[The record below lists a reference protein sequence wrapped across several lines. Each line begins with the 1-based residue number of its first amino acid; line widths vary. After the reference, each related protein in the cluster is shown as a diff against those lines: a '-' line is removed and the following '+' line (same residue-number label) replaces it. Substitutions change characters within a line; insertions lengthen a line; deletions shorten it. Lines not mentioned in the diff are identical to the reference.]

1 MGEGRKPG
9 PSFTHGDA
17 VVQHVGRNL
26 SALATTVEPPLFA
39 THHCA
44 MLTAMDRDQILDR
57 LRDHAP
63 DLRRHGVVRAALFG
77 STARGEA
84 QPDSDIDILVE
95 LDPEAPIDLLAYVG
109 IVQFIE
115 DLFPTAVDVANRAAL
130 RPLVRPSVERDA
142 VYAF

>member
-1 MGEGRKPG
+1 
-9 PSFTHGDA
+9 
-17 VVQHVGRNL
+17 
-26 SALATTVEPPLFA
+26 
-39 THHCA
+39 
-44 MLTAMDRDQILDR
+44 MLTAMDRDQILAR

-84 QPDSDIDILVE
+84 RPDSDIDILVE

-115 DLFPTAVDVANRAAL
+115 DLFPTSLDVANRAAL
-130 RPLVRPSVERDA
+130 RPLVRPGVERDA

>member
-1 MGEGRKPG
+1 
-9 PSFTHGDA
+9 
-17 VVQHVGRNL
+17 
-26 SALATTVEPPLFA
+26 
-39 THHCA
+39 

>member
-1 MGEGRKPG
+1 
-9 PSFTHGDA
+9 
-17 VVQHVGRNL
+17 
-26 SALATTVEPPLFA
+26 
-39 THHCA
+39 
-44 MLTAMDRDQILDR
+44 MLTAMDRDQILAR